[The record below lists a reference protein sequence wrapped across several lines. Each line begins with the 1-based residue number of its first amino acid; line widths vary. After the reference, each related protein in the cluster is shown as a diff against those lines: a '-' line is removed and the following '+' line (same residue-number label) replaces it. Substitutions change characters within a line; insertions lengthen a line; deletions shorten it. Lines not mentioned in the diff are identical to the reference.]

1 MRSKARLTKLT
12 VAVVAAV
19 AGGALLAACG
29 GGEAGPGEL
38 TLYNGQHVETT
49 VALVEAFE
57 HQTGIHVNIRS
68 NSEDVFT
75 NQILAEGTHSP
86 ADIFYAENSPALE
99 TLQDHGLLVPVR
111 PATLSRVPAGYS
123 SPRGQWVGVSA
134 RVSVMVYNTS
144 LLRPAQLP
152 SSVLDLA
159 RPQWRGKLALAPG
172 EADFQ
177 PIVTAVQ
184 HAYGTA
190 TTVRWL
196 EGIKDNA
203 ASHVY
208 PDNETVTDEVN
219 RGQVAIGIIDQ
230 YYWYRLRTVNGVA
243 GTHSA
248 IAFFAPG
255 DPGYVVDVSGAGILA
270 SSSHRAAAQR
280 FLAFLVS
287 APAQEIIARG
297 DSFEYP
303 IGSGVAVDH
312 GQPPL
317 ASLRPDPISVGQL
330 GTGAGA
336 LALLQEVQLL

>member
-1 MRSKARLTKLT
+1 MRSKARLIKLT
-12 VAVVAAV
+12 VAVVV
-19 AGGALLAACG
+19 GGALLAACG
-29 GGEAGPGEL
+29 GGAAGPDEL

-111 PATLSRVPAGYS
+111 PATLSRVPARYS

-134 RVSVMVYNTS
+134 RVSVMIYNTS

-152 SSVLDLA
+152 RSVLDLA

-184 HAYGTA
+184 HTYGTA
-190 TTVRWL
+190 ATVRWL

-230 YYWYRLRTVNGVA
+230 YYWYRLRAVDGA
-243 GTHSA
+243 GGTHSA

-270 SSSHRAAAQR
+270 SSGHRAAAQR

-287 APAQEIIARG
+287 APAQAIIARG

-317 ASLRPDPISVGQL
+317 ASLRPDSISVAQL